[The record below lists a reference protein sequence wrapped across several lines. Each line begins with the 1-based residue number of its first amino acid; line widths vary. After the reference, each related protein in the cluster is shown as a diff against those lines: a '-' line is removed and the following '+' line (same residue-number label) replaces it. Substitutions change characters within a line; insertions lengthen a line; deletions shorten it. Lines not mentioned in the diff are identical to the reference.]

1 MGVWATVGKWF
12 DLPVGSRWS
21 TWRNFL
27 SDSALAYIFLAPTLL
42 VLGTF
47 SFYPVFRA
55 FVLSL
60 YNWDMISPDKQFILF
75 DNYKELFAD
84 PLFWMSVKNTM
95 IFVVGTVPLEIVIAL
110 GIAMLLN
117 QNLRFRAFYRLA
129 FFVPYITTVVAIA
142 IVWLWIYHD
151 QWGLLNHILS
161 WFGVEPQLWLLDPK
175 WTMFNVIVMSIWKSI
190 GYTIVIFL
198 AGLQA
203 VDKEMYAAA
212 KVDGASGWQVFRYV
226 TWPLLTPTTFFV
238 SITSMIGAFKVFTEL
253 FVLYG
258 GKPGPMRVG
267 STIVFYI
274 YEKAWGD
281 YRMGYASAAAYILFF
296 MVLVVTFFQLW
307 YAKKRVHYS

>member
-1 MGVWATVGKWF
+1 MGVWAAVGKWF

-21 TWRNFL
+21 TWRKFL

-47 SFYPVFRA
+47 SLYPVVRA

-75 DNYKELFAD
+75 DNYKELFSD
-84 PLFWMSVKNTM
+84 PLFWISVKNTL
-95 IFVVGTVPLEIVIAL
+95 IFVLGTVPLEIIIAL
-110 GIAMLLN
+110 CIALLLN
-117 QNLRFRAFYRLA
+117 QKLQFRAFYRLA

-161 WFGVEPQLWLLDPK
+161 WFGVERQLWLLDPK

-212 KVDGASGWQVFRYV
+212 KVDGASALQIFRFV

-238 SITSMIGAFKVFTEL
+238 SITAMIGAFKVFTEL

-296 MVLVVTFFQLW
+296 MVLAVTFFQLW

>member
-1 MGVWATVGKWF
+1 MRVWATVGKWF

-60 YNWDMISPDKQFILF
+60 YDWDMISPDKQFILF
-75 DNYKELFAD
+75 DNYKELIAD

-281 YRMGYASAAAYILFF
+281 YRMGYASAAAYVLFF